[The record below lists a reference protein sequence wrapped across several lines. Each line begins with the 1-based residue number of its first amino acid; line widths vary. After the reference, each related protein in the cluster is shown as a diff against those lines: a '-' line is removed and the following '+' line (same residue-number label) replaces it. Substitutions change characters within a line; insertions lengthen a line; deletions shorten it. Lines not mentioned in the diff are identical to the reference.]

1 MECCMILKIV
11 CNISTASEL
20 GSVQC
25 SQLIMTQLYL
35 SQLMAWCLL
44 LLVHWDDGSMNDT
57 MM

>member
-1 MECCMILKIV
+1 MILKIV